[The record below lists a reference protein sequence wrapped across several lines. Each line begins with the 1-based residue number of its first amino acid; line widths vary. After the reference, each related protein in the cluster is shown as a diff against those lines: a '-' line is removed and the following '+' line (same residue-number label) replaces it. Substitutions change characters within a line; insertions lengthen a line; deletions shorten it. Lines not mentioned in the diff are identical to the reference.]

1 MPPTAFIVPPRWL
14 LSLAEDFSHNAG
26 GIEKFQTGRQIQ
38 VQAIANYERCKLE
51 NAYSYLGLV

>member
-1 MPPTAFIVPPRWL
+1 MPPTAFIVPPKWL
-14 LSLAEDFSHNAG
+14 LSLAEDFSRNAG
-26 GIEKFQTGRQIQ
+26 GITKFQTGRQIQ